1 MDMQN
6 TGAAALTVY
15 DRICLTRK
23 NGRATAIDYIESGD
37 IFTDFCELHGDR
49 TFGDD
54 HAVIGGIARLGDM
67 PVTVIGIDKGRD
79 LKERLDRH
87 FGCVLPEGYRKA
99 LRLIKQAEKFNRPVI
114 CFVDTQGANCG
125 KGAEE
130 RGAGEAIARNL
141 YELSAVRT
149 PIITVMIGEGGSGGA
164 LALAVAD
171 RVWMLSNA
179 YYSVISPES
188 CASIL
193 FKDPKRAPE
202 AAEHLHLTANDL
214 VELGI
219 VEKKIAGLCGRRRPA
234 EFHGKAGALPAPR
247 AEGAVPAG
255 CRPSAGGAHRK
266 VPQDRT
272 LRCIQ
277 RGGHRHRAGTAHAQ
291 VVFPWEMTRRA
302 GS

>member
-164 LALAVAD
+164 LALSVAD
-171 RVWMLSNA
+171 RVWMLENA
-179 YYSVISPES
+179 VYSVISPEG

-193 FKDPKRAPE
+193 WKDAGKADE
-202 AAEHLHLTANDL
+202 AAQRLRLTARDAL
-214 VELGI
+214 ELGI
-219 VEKKIAGLCGRRRPA
+219 IEKIIPERDLGQPAFYGLLADRLEKELHVLMGQEDLLQRRYAR
-234 EFHGKAGALPAPR
+234 FR
-247 AEGAVPAG
+247 A
-255 CRPSAGGAHRK
+255 
-266 VPQDRT
+266 
-272 LRCIQ
+272 
-277 RGGHRHRAGTAHAQ
+277 
-291 VVFPWEMTRRA
+291 F
-302 GS
+302 GSPKPLETQPLVGVK

>member
-1 MDMQN
+1 MNMQN

-15 DRICLTRK
+15 DRICLTRR

-54 HAVIGGIARLGDM
+54 HAVIGGIARLDGM
-67 PVTVIGIDKGRD
+67 PVTVVGIDKGRD
-79 LKERLDRH
+79 LTERLDRH

-99 LRLIKQAEKFNRPVI
+99 LRLIRQAEKFHRPVV

-214 VELGI
+214 LEMGI
-219 VEKKIAGLCGRRRPA
+219 VEKKITEPDFTDAAARHSFMKKLGQSLHRELKELSRLDTDRLLAERTEKYRKIGRYDAYRVEDTAPVPEQRTHRWL
-234 EFHGKAGALPAPR
+234 FHGN
-247 AEGAVPAG
+247 
-255 CRPSAGGAHRK
+255 
-266 VPQDRT
+266 
-272 LRCIQ
+272 
-277 RGGHRHRAGTAHAQ
+277 
-291 VVFPWEMTRRA
+291 
-302 GS
+302 

>member
-1 MDMQN
+1 MMNMQN
-6 TGAAALTVY
+6 TDTAALTVY

-23 NGRATAIDYIESGD
+23 NGRATAIDYIESGS

-54 HAVIGGIARLGDM
+54 HAVIGGIAKLGGM
-67 PVTVIGIDKGRD
+67 PVTVIGIDKGRN
-79 LKERLDRH
+79 LAERLDRN

-99 LRLIKQAEKFNRPVI
+99 LRLIKQAEKFGRPVI

-214 VELGI
+214 LELGI
-219 VEKKIAGLCGRRRPA
+219 IEKKIAEPDFADEDARRVFMEKLGEALRHEIKVLSRLDSDRLLAERTEKYRKIGRYEAYSVA
-234 EFHGKAGALPAPR
+234 EAPAPR
-247 AEGAVPAG
+247 A
-255 CRPSAGGAHRK
+255 HRW
-266 VPQDRT
+266 
-272 LRCIQ
+272 LFH
-277 RGGHRHRAGTAHAQ
+277 GN
-291 VVFPWEMTRRA
+291 
-302 GS
+302 

>member
-171 RVWMLSNA
+171 RVYMLENA
-179 YYSVISPES
+179 VYSVISPEGA
-188 CASIL
+188 ASIL
-193 FKDPKRAPE
+193 YKDAGQVERAAEALRITAGELKEFGVVEEVISEQSGFE
-202 AAEHLHLTANDL
+202 AAC
-214 VELGI
+214 VELKKLWI
-219 VEKKIAGLCGRRRPA
+219 RDLDEIEKLDSRAMLDARYNRFRKFGGLM
-234 EFHGKAGALPAPR
+234 E
-247 AEGAVPAG
+247 
-255 CRPSAGGAHRK
+255 
-266 VPQDRT
+266 
-272 LRCIQ
+272 
-277 RGGHRHRAGTAHAQ
+277 
-291 VVFPWEMTRRA
+291 
-302 GS
+302 

>member
-164 LALAVAD
+164 LALAVSNE
-171 RVWMLSNA
+171 VWMMENA
-179 YYSVISPES
+179 TYSILSPEGF
-188 CASIL
+188 ASIL
-193 FKDPKRAPE
+193 WKDAKRASE
-202 AAEHLHLTANDL
+202 AAKVMKMTAEDL
-214 VELGI
+214 YELGMI
-219 VEKKIAGLCGRRRPA
+219 ERIICEDEPATDDNIEEIGRIIDRHMREFFQSCAEKTPDEIAEQRYERFRKI
-234 EFHGKAGALPAPR
+234 
-247 AEGAVPAG
+247 
-255 CRPSAGGAHRK
+255 
-266 VPQDRT
+266 
-272 LRCIQ
+272 
-277 RGGHRHRAGTAHAQ
+277 
-291 VVFPWEMTRRA
+291 
-302 GS
+302 

>member
-99 LRLIKQAEKFNRPVI
+99 
-114 CFVDTQGANCG
+114 T
-125 KGAEE
+125 
-130 RGAGEAIARNL
+130 
-141 YELSAVRT
+141 
-149 PIITVMIGEGGSGGA
+149 
-164 LALAVAD
+164 AD
-171 RVWMLSNA
+171 
-179 YYSVISPES
+179 
-188 CASIL
+188 
-193 FKDPKRAPE
+193 
-202 AAEHLHLTANDL
+202 
-214 VELGI
+214 
-219 VEKKIAGLCGRRRPA
+219 
-234 EFHGKAGALPAPR
+234 
-247 AEGAVPAG
+247 
-255 CRPSAGGAHRK
+255 
-266 VPQDRT
+266 
-272 LRCIQ
+272 
-277 RGGHRHRAGTAHAQ
+277 
-291 VVFPWEMTRRA
+291 
-302 GS
+302 

>member
-67 PVTVIGIDKGRD
+67 PVTVNGIDKGRD

-219 VEKKIAGLCGRRRPA
+219 VEKKIAEPDFADADARRSFMEKLGHSLHRELKALSRLDTDRLLAERTEKYRKIGRYDAYSVAGTGTAPA
-234 EFHGKAGALPAPR
+234 PHTHRWWFFHGK
-247 AEGAVPAG
+247 
-255 CRPSAGGAHRK
+255 
-266 VPQDRT
+266 
-272 LRCIQ
+272 
-277 RGGHRHRAGTAHAQ
+277 
-291 VVFPWEMTRRA
+291 
-302 GS
+302 

>member
-1 MDMQN
+1 M
-6 TGAAALTVY
+6 TVY
-15 DRICLTRK
+15 EKISHARK

-49 TFGDD
+49 AFADD
-54 HAVIGGIARLGDM
+54 HAVIGGIARLHDL
-67 PVTVIGIDKGRD
+67 PVTVIGIEKGRD
-79 LKERLDRH
+79 LQERMYRN

-99 LRLIKQAEKFNRPVI
+99 LRLIKEAEKFRRPVI

-141 YELSAVRT
+141 AELSCVRV

-171 RVWMLSNA
+171 RVWMLENA

-193 FKDPKRAPE
+193 FKDPKMAPQ
-202 AAEHLHLTANDL
+202 AAEHLRLTADDL
-214 VELGI
+214 
-219 VEKKIAGLCGRRRPA
+219 
-234 EFHGKAGALPAPR
+234 
-247 AEGAVPAG
+247 
-255 CRPSAGGAHRK
+255 
-266 VPQDRT
+266 
-272 LRCIQ
+272 
-277 RGGHRHRAGTAHAQ
+277 
-291 VVFPWEMTRRA
+291 
-302 GS
+302 

>member
-1 MDMQN
+1 MDTQRGID
-6 TGAAALTVY
+6 TPLSTY

-49 TFGDD
+49 SFGDD
-54 HAVIGGIARLGDM
+54 HAVIGGIARLEGM

-79 LKERLDRH
+79 LMERIDRH

-99 LRLIKQAEKFNRPVI
+99 LRLIKQAEKFHRPVI

-141 YELSAVRT
+141 YELSAVKT

-171 RVWMLSNA
+171 RVWMLENA

-202 AAEHLHLTANDL
+202 AAEHLKLSADDL
-214 VELGI
+214 LELGI
-219 VEKKIAGLCGRRRPA
+219 IEKKIAEPDFSDAAARAAFMHKLGRELYRELRSLSRLDA
-234 EFHGKAGALPAPR
+234 ERLLAERTEKYRKIGRYEAYAVNATPAPR
-247 AEGAVPAG
+247 A
-255 CRPSAGGAHRK
+255 HRWHLHGK
-266 VPQDRT
+266 
-272 LRCIQ
+272 
-277 RGGHRHRAGTAHAQ
+277 
-291 VVFPWEMTRRA
+291 
-302 GS
+302 

>member
-1 MDMQN
+1 
-6 TGAAALTVY
+6 
-15 DRICLTRK
+15 
-23 NGRATAIDYIESGD
+23 
-37 IFTDFCELHGDR
+37 
-49 TFGDD
+49 
-54 HAVIGGIARLGDM
+54 M

-219 VEKKIAGLCGRRRPA
+219 VEKKIAEPDFADADARRSFMEKLGHSLHRELKALSRLDTDRLLAERTEKYRKIGRYDA
-234 EFHGKAGALPAPR
+234 YSVAG
-247 AEGAVPAG
+247 
-255 CRPSAGGAHRK
+255 
-266 VPQDRT
+266 T
-272 LRCIQ
+272 
-277 RGGHRHRAGTAHAQ
+277 GTAHAQ
-291 VVFPWEMTRRA
+291 VVFPWEMTHRA

>member
-1 MDMQN
+1 MEENQS
-6 TGAAALTVY
+6 VY
-15 DRICLTRK
+15 ERICRTRR
-23 NGRATAIDYIESGD
+23 NGRATSMDYITSPSL
-37 IFTDFCELHGDR
+37 FTDFCELHGDR
-49 TFGDD
+49 AFADD
-54 HAVIGGIARLGDM
+54 HAIVGGIAKLRGM
-67 PVTVIGIDKGRD
+67 PVTVIGIEKGRD
-79 LKERLDRH
+79 LHERMYRN

-99 LRLIKQAEKFNRPVI
+99 LRLIREAEKFHRPVI

-219 VEKKIAGLCGRRRPA
+219 VEKKIAEPDFADADARRSFMEKLGHSLHRELKALSRLDTDRLLAERTEKYRKIGRYDAYSVAGTGTAPA
-234 EFHGKAGALPAPR
+234 PHTHRWFSHGK
-247 AEGAVPAG
+247 
-255 CRPSAGGAHRK
+255 
-266 VPQDRT
+266 
-272 LRCIQ
+272 
-277 RGGHRHRAGTAHAQ
+277 
-291 VVFPWEMTRRA
+291 
-302 GS
+302 

>member
-1 MDMQN
+1 M
-6 TGAAALTVY
+6 TVY
-15 DRICLTRK
+15 EKISRARK

-49 TFGDD
+49 AFADD
-54 HAVIGGIARLGDM
+54 HAVIGGIARLHDL
-67 PVTVIGIDKGRD
+67 PVTVIGIEKGRD
-79 LKERLDRH
+79 LQERMYRN

-99 LRLIKQAEKFNRPVI
+99 LRLIKEAEKFRRPVI

-141 YELSAVRT
+141 AELSCVRV

-171 RVWMLSNA
+171 RVWMLENA

-193 FKDPKRAPE
+193 FKDPKMAPQ
-202 AAEHLHLTANDL
+202 AAEHLRLTADDL
-214 VELGI
+214 LELGI
-219 VEKKIAGLCGRRRPA
+219 VEQKIAEPADFTDPEQRSEFMRALGKDLYREIKRLRHEDPDRLIAERIEKYRKIGRYDLYATVPRR
-234 EFHGKAGALPAPR
+234 K
-247 AEGAVPAG
+247 
-255 CRPSAGGAHRK
+255 
-266 VPQDRT
+266 T
-272 LRCIQ
+272 Q
-277 RGGHRHRAGTAHAQ
+277 RWHFR
-291 VVFPWEMTRRA
+291 V
-302 GS
+302 

>member
-49 TFGDD
+49 TFGD
-54 HAVIGGIARLGDM
+54 DM

-149 PIITVMIGEGGSGGA
+149 PIITVMIGEGGGAPAPDGERPGGA
-164 LALAVAD
+164 GHC
-171 RVWMLSNA
+171 REEN
-179 YYSVISPES
+179 
-188 CASIL
+188 
-193 FKDPKRAPE
+193 RR
-202 AAEHLHLTANDL
+202 
-214 VELGI
+214 
-219 VEKKIAGLCGRRRPA
+219 AGLCGRRRPA

-266 VPQDRT
+266 VPQDRA

-277 RGGHRHRAGTAHAQ
+277 RGGHRHRACTAHAQ